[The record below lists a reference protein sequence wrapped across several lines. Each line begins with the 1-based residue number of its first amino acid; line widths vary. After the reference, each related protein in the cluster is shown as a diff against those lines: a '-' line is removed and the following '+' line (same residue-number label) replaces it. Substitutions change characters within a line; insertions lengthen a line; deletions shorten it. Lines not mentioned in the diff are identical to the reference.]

1 MNEQLGSLMFA
12 LAHQLRK
19 LSQYLS
25 ASGLDY
31 LKIRIFIT
39 YWSLQAVNIKEIFNY
54 YRHDKLTLN

>member
-1 MNEQLGSLMFA
+1 MFA